1 MNNAVCSLFCR
12 LISLCRTALFY
23 LGFVVITLSASFVTC
38 CLFFLPFK
46 LLQRIATTGNYLVM
60 LWLKL
65 SCNVRINVTGEQNIP
80 SQAVVVLSNH
90 QSTWETFF
98 MQWFFQPANVILKRE
113 LLWIP
118 FFGWALFLMRPIAIK
133 RSRPSSAIR
142 YVLKQGVKRLNAGNN
157 IVIYPEGTR
166 VADGALGEFKTSGAA
181 LAIQANAA
189 VLPVSQNSGAYW
201 NPSRF
206 IIKPGT
212 IDMQIGPKIQP
223 ERLSARDITE
233 KARAWIATS
242 LEKHKPV

>member
-1 MNNAVCSLFCR
+1 MNSAVCSLFCR
-12 LISLCRTALFY
+12 LFSLCRTVLFY
-23 LGFVVITLSASFVTC
+23 LGFVAITVSASFVTC

-65 SCNVRINVTGEQNIP
+65 TCNVRINVTGEQHIP
-80 SQAVVVLSNH
+80 HQPFVVLSNH
-90 QSTWETFF
+90 QSTWEAFF
-98 MQWFFQPANVILKRE
+98 MQWFFQPANFILKRE

-142 YVLKQGVKRLNAGNN
+142 YVLKQGAKRLNAGNN

-166 VADGALGEFKTSGAA
+166 VVDGTLGEFKTSGAA
-181 LAIQANAA
+181 LAIQANAPI
-189 VLPVSQNSGAYW
+189 LPVSHNSGAHW
-201 NPSRF
+201 KPSRF
-206 IIKPGT
+206 IINSG
-212 IDMQIGPKIQP
+212 IIEMQIGPKIQP
-223 ERLSARDITE
+223 EGLSARDITE

-242 LEKHKPV
+242 LEKNKPA

>member
-12 LISLCRTALFY
+12 LFSLCRTVLFY
-23 LGFVVITLSASFVTC
+23 LGFVVITVSASFVTC

-65 SCNVRINVTGEQNIP
+65 TCNVRINVTGEQHIP
-80 SQAVVVLSNH
+80 HQPFVVLSNH
-90 QSTWETFF
+90 QSTWEAFF
-98 MQWFFQPANVILKRE
+98 MQWFFQPANFILKRE

-142 YVLKQGVKRLNAGNN
+142 YVLKQGAKRLNAGNN

-166 VADGALGEFKTSGAA
+166 VVDGTLGEFKTSGAA
-181 LAIQANAA
+181 LAIQANAPI
-189 VLPVSQNSGAYW
+189 LPVSHNSGAHW
-201 NPSRF
+201 KPSRF
-206 IIKPGT
+206 IINSG
-212 IDMQIGPKIQP
+212 IIEMQIGPKIQP
-223 ERLSARDITE
+223 EGLSARDITE

-242 LEKHKPV
+242 LEKNKPA

>member
-12 LISLCRTALFY
+12 LFSLCRTVLFY
-23 LGFVVITLSASFVTC
+23 LGFVVITVSASFVTC

-65 SCNVRINVTGEQNIP
+65 TCNVRINVTGEQHIP
-80 SQAVVVLSNH
+80 HQPFVVLSNH
-90 QSTWETFF
+90 QSTWEAFF
-98 MQWFFQPANVILKRE
+98 MQWFFQPANFILKRE

-142 YVLKQGVKRLNAGNN
+142 YVLKQGAKRLNAGNN

-166 VADGALGEFKTSGAA
+166 VVDGTLGEFKTSGAA
-181 LAIQANAA
+181 LAIQANAPI
-189 VLPVSQNSGAYW
+189 LPVSHNSGARW
-201 NPSRF
+201 KPSRF
-206 IIKPGT
+206 IINSG
-212 IDMQIGPKIQP
+212 IIEMQIGPKIQP
-223 ERLSARDITE
+223 EGLSARDITE

-242 LEKHKPV
+242 LEKNKPA

>member
-1 MNNAVCSLFCR
+1 MNSAVCSLFCR
-12 LISLCRTALFY
+12 LFSLCRTVLFY
-23 LGFVVITLSASFVTC
+23 LGFVAITVSASFVTC

-65 SCNVRINVTGEQNIP
+65 TCNVRINVTGEQHIP
-80 SQAVVVLSNH
+80 HQPFVVLSNH
-90 QSTWETFF
+90 QSTWEAFF
-98 MQWFFQPANVILKRE
+98 MQWFFQPANFILKRE

-142 YVLKQGVKRLNAGNN
+142 YVLKQGAKRLNAGNN

-166 VADGALGEFKTSGAA
+166 VVDGTLGEFKTSGAA
-181 LAIQANAA
+181 LAIQANAPI
-189 VLPVSQNSGAYW
+189 LPVSHNSDARW
-201 NPSRF
+201 KPSRF
-206 IIKPGT
+206 IINSG
-212 IDMQIGPKIQP
+212 IIEMQIGPKIQP
-223 ERLSARDITE
+223 EGLSARDITE

-242 LEKHKPV
+242 LEKNKPA